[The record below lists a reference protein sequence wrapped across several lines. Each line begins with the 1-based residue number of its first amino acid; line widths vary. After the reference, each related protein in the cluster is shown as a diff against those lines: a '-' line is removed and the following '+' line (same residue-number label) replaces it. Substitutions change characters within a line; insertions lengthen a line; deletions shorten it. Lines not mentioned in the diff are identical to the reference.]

1 MKARVEFRVRV
12 YRDDGVAIGPGKV
25 RLLEC
30 IAESGSIAAAA
41 RQLGMSYARAWQL
54 VSEMN
59 AALKAPAVYTAKGGA
74 RGGGTGLTPSGLDV
88 VRHYRA
94 LEASARTACAPDIA
108 ALTDLLAG

>member
-59 AALKAPAVYTAKGGA
+59 AALKAPA
-74 RGGGTGLTPSGLDV
+74 
-88 VRHYRA
+88 
-94 LEASARTACAPDIA
+94 C
-108 ALTDLLAG
+108 